1 MQYRRLQGVG
11 IPGNLRDVGP
21 TGGWLASVT
30 SVVFKRLVWFSSGAL
45 SGAAGSW
52 YVKRRIQEKLRRFTP
67 GGVREKTLARAKR
80 AQADAKIVLAE
91 GRRLARD
98 YRNQADAS

>member
-1 MQYRRLQGVG
+1 M
-11 IPGNLRDVGP
+11 
-21 TGGWLASVT
+21 ASVK
-30 SVVFKRLVWFSSGAL
+30 SVVFKRLIWFSSGAV

-67 GGVREKTLARAKR
+67 GGVRSQAVARAKR
-80 AQADAKIVLAE
+80 AQTDAKIVVAE

-98 YRNQADAS
+98 YRDQNSPQQKNTGP

>member
-1 MQYRRLQGVG
+1 RVK
-11 IPGNLRDVGP
+11 
-21 TGGWLASVT
+21 
-30 SVVFKRLVWFSSGAL
+30 SVVFKRLIWFSSGAV

-67 GGVREKTLARAKR
+67 GGVRSQAVARAKR
-80 AQADAKIVLAE
+80 AQTDAKIVVAE

-98 YRNQADAS
+98 YRDQNSPQQKNTGP